1 MIGKAQGLIARQID
15 MEIGIP
21 MMDIRKIVR
30 KIDPKKSFKWGEIFW
45 VNPKCLHEQLG
56 SSLLRTYGGTFA
68 RVCVPN
74 LSLGSC

>member
-30 KIDPKKSFKWGEIFW
+30 KNRSQKITFK
-45 VNPKCLHEQLG
+45 
-56 SSLLRTYGGTFA
+56 
-68 RVCVPN
+68 
-74 LSLGSC
+74 